1 MKQWKY
7 RVSFILGM
15 IMVCGALSVPS
26 IVVRATNYENITSDS
41 IKEKQNQISQAQ
53 QEKNVLQS
61 GLTDVKKIMNELQSS
76 KNNLEQYVTKL
87 DSSLNSIE
95 QKLSELKSLIDQK
108 LKEIET
114 TRENL
119 RQAEEIEKAQYE
131 AMKERIRFMYEK
143 GDNFYLEMMLSAK
156 SFGEFLNKADYVN
169 MLSEYDRN
177 MLDEYRATREA
188 IELLKAEL
196 EEEQKTLEE
205 AKAAAEEEEAAMETL
220 IQAKEQEIN
229 LYESDITNKS
239 QLVKEYEAEI
249 AAQNATIAALEKA
262 VAEEKKRIAE
272 ANGSV
277 RKYDGGQF
285 AWPAPS
291 YKRISDDYGTRIHP
305 ILKVQQFHNGV
316 DMAAPSGS
324 PILAAYDGTVVQA
337 AYSSTMGNYIMLDH
351 GDGLYTIYMHASALG
366 VSKGAT
372 VTKGQ
377 NIGAIGS
384 TGRSTGPHLHF
395 SVRLNGS
402 YVSPWNYLQ

>member
-156 SFGEFLNKADYVN
+156 SFGE
-169 MLSEYDRN
+169 
-177 MLDEYRATREA
+177 
-188 IELLKAEL
+188 
-196 EEEQKTLEE
+196 
-205 AKAAAEEEEAAMETL
+205 
-220 IQAKEQEIN
+220 
-229 LYESDITNKS
+229 
-239 QLVKEYEAEI
+239 
-249 AAQNATIAALEKA
+249 
-262 VAEEKKRIAE
+262 
-272 ANGSV
+272 
-277 RKYDGGQF
+277 
-285 AWPAPS
+285 
-291 YKRISDDYGTRIHP
+291 
-305 ILKVQQFHNGV
+305 
-316 DMAAPSGS
+316 
-324 PILAAYDGTVVQA
+324 
-337 AYSSTMGNYIMLDH
+337 
-351 GDGLYTIYMHASALG
+351 
-366 VSKGAT
+366 
-372 VTKGQ
+372 
-377 NIGAIGS
+377 
-384 TGRSTGPHLHF
+384 
-395 SVRLNGS
+395 
-402 YVSPWNYLQ
+402 